1 MSIEISLDIT
11 ESFAHT
17 DKTKQLLN
25 SNGSDDDDDDDDESL
40 YLVSS
45 YCVARTKFIK
55 TACGSELGLKRC
67 ESF

>member
-1 MSIEISLDIT
+1 MSIEISLDIA

-25 SNGSDDDDDDDDESL
+25 SNGSDDDDDDESL

>member
-25 SNGSDDDDDDDDESL
+25 SNHSNDDDDDESL

-55 TACGSELGLKRC
+55 TASGSELGLKRC